1 MNEITFKLNEQQV
14 AGFMSV
20 GATFAESETDIA
32 GAVKTFV
39 GLVTVGKNGSWI
51 DGIFVEDLNSPKVH
65 KVPDFNLWVAGSEQV
80 KLGYANTKG
89 LKGLDNDTIKSM
101 WKRFTRNVSEL
112 HGITKPAKPT
122 LAGKANLNGG
132 NTFTGTQNVT
142 KVVASDSIVSP
153 IYQGSTAKVQ
163 IGNGE
168 VKEIFR
174 YTTGLYSSL
183 ILDAFLK
190 IDEDPTQYAI
200 QTVYIV
206 VNPVNESEIFFTSIT
221 AVSSPSASGTP
232 PDYENATFTPT
243 TIIYSAEL
251 LAGNTIIRV
260 DNQTGL
266 GTINY
271 KSIVR
276 SFTTTG

>member
-1 MNEITFKLNEQQV
+1 MTKVITIGTPNTVTVDTNSSINIVTVSAQGPQGPQGSAG
-14 AGFMSV
+14 AGFPFS
-20 GATFAESETDIA
+20 GSAIITGS
-32 GAVKTFV
+32 
-39 GLVTVGKNGSWI
+39 LYVTSFISSSFTGSLL
-51 DGIFVEDLNSPKVH
+51 GTASYALNSVAINTGSF
-65 KVPDFNLWVAGSEQV
+65 VTTSSFNAYTSST
-80 KLGYANTKG
+80 N
-89 LKGLDNDTIKSM
+89 N
-101 WKRFTRNVSEL
+101 
-112 HGITKPAKPT
+112 T

-163 IGNGE
+163 ILNGE
-168 VKEIFR
+168 TKEIFR

-200 QTVYIV
+200 QTVYII
-206 VNPVNESEIFFTSIT
+206 VNPANEGEIYITSIT
-221 AVSSPSASGTP
+221 AVSSPAASGTP
-232 PDYENATFTPT
+232 PNYENATFTPT

-251 LAGNTIIRV
+251 SAGYTIINLQ
-260 DNQTGL
+260 NQTGL